1 MGPWGENLM
10 VEKEKK
16 GVTPDELLAEFAKPQ
31 VTLFNPS
38 VVSGE

>member
-1 MGPWGENLM
+1 LK

-16 GVTPDELLAEFAKPQ
+16 RATLDELLAEFAKPQ
-31 VTLFNPS
+31 ATLFNPS